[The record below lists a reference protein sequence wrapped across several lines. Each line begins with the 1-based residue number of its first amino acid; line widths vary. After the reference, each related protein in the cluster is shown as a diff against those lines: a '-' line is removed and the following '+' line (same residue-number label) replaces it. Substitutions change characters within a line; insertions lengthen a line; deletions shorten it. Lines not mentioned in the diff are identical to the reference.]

1 MGLFRNRRPRRGD
14 EHASGSGG
22 GAGRAP
28 GSRTPVPVNPG
39 RGGLRAGTPLAG
51 TVDDGRPT
59 PLSTDRVV
67 RWFRDNDFHYF
78 TDDDGDL
85 GGLWRGRL
93 FYFFLFG
100 ERQEILQVRGQ
111 WHREVAL
118 ERLEEVLDACT
129 EWNAERI
136 WPKAYV
142 RVRDN
147 GMVHVVAEVST
158 DLEHGAT
165 DEQLSQILFCGLSS
179 SSTFFDAIDE
189 LYPDPAAVAP

>member
-1 MGLFRNRRPRRGD
+1 MGLFRNRRPRRGPD
-14 EHASGSGG
+14 RPATAHQ
-22 GAGRAP
+22 AG
-28 GSRTPVPVNPG
+28 PVPPNPG
-39 RGGLRAGTPLAG
+39 RGGLRTVPEPAGP

-59 PLSTDRVV
+59 PLSPERVV
-67 RWFRDNDFHYF
+67 QWFERNDFHYF
-78 TDDDGDL
+78 VDNDGDL

-100 ERQEILQVRGQ
+100 DRQEILQVRGQ
-111 WHREVAL
+111 WNREITI

-165 DEQLSQILFCGLSS
+165 DAQLSQILFCGLST

-189 LYPDPAAVAP
+189 LYPDPATVAP

>member
-1 MGLFRNRRPRRGD
+1 MGLFRNRRSRRDPDRPGP
-14 EHASGSGG
+14 APQPGG
-22 GAGRAP
+22 RPGA
-28 GSRTPVPVNPG
+28 PVAG
-39 RGGLRAGTPLAG
+39 RGGRPAGAG
-51 TVDDGRPT
+51 AAVTVDDGRPT
-59 PLSTDRVV
+59 PLTPERVQ
-67 RWFRDNDFHYF
+67 RWFEEHDFHYF
-78 TDDDGDL
+78 VDNDGDL

-100 ERQEILQVRGQ
+100 DQQEILQVRGQ
-111 WHREVAL
+111 WNREIAI

-165 DEQLSQILFCGLSS
+165 DEQLSQLLFCGVST

-189 LYPDPAAVAP
+189 LYPDPAAAAP

>member
-1 MGLFRNRRPRRGD
+1 MGLFRNRRPRRGAD
-14 EHASGSGG
+14 RPARGHESGT
-22 GAGRAP
+22 AP
-28 GSRTPVPVNPG
+28 SNPG
-39 RGGLRAGTPLAG
+39 RGGLRDGGDGAV

-59 PLSTDRVV
+59 PLSPDRIV
-67 RWFRDNDFHYF
+67 RWFQRNNFHYF

-100 ERQEILQVRGQ
+100 EDQEILQVRGQ
-111 WHREVAL
+111 WNREIAI

-158 DLEHGAT
+158 DLEHGVT
-165 DEQLSQILFCGLSS
+165 DAQLSQILFCGLST

-189 LYPDPAAVAP
+189 LYPDPAGVAP